1 MIKKT
6 ERVIKKQAPVSV
18 MTGAEM
24 PETDMPLAPQERAEA
39 AEKEAPQ
46 KKDVSASQKEGLRRL
61 IPAKFIDAET
71 GEMKTEELIKSYLAL
86 EKRFSERCQTPSG
99 IRPEAPDAYQINLKN
114 DLLKRDPDMEKK
126 LFDLGFTNEQVQAV
140 YDLAAEKVIPILE
153 SLSDDVRTE
162 KELAALEREFGGPE
176 QFNQI
181 GRQISAWAEKHL
193 NPEIFD
199 VLASSKDGIL
209 ALYQMMQE
217 RNETP
222 LLSEREPA
230 PRADTEET
238 LRRLMQD
245 PAYWRQH
252 DPKLVKRV
260 EEGFK
265 RLYG

>member
-1 MIKKT
+1 MTKKT
-6 ERVIKKQAPVSV
+6 ERTIKKNKPEYLNSKDLPN
-18 MTGAEM
+18 MT
-24 PETDMPLAPQERAEA
+24 EA
-39 AEKEAPQ
+39 CVFQDNQVTEA
-46 KKDVSASQKEGLRRL
+46 DVIPSSSTTSLR
-61 IPAKFIDAET
+61 IPAKFINPET
-71 GEMKTEELIKSYLAL
+71 GEVKLEELIKSYLAL
-86 EKRFSERCQTPSG
+86 ERRFSERCSQSFG
-99 IRPEAPDAYQINLKN
+99 VRPERPEDYHITLKSE
-114 DLLKRDPDMEKK
+114 LLKRDSEMEKM
-126 LFDLGFTNEQVQAV
+126 LFDLGFTNEQAQAV
-140 YDLAAEKVIPILE
+140 YDLAVEKVIPVLK
-153 SLSDDVRTE
+153 SLSADVRTE
-162 KELAALEREFGGPE
+162 KELAALEQEFGGPE

-199 VLASSKDGIL
+199 ILASSKDGIL

-245 PAYWRQH
+245 PKYWRQH
-252 DPKLVKRV
+252 DPKLVQRV

-265 RLYG
+265 RLYGSNAGSGR